1 MVEAKLL
8 ATLGTATPETPGPS
22 YYTSAMVEAKLLTTL
37 GTATPDTPGPSYYT
51 SAMVETSCSPHW
63 AELHLTPP
71 DLAPHQ
77 ALRSG

>member
-37 GTATPDTPGPSYYT
+37 GTATPDAPGPSAT
-51 SAMVETSCSPHW
+51 PSP
-63 AELHLTPP
+63 
-71 DLAPHQ
+71 
-77 ALRSG
+77 